1 MVKWRFKMFK
11 DFFNRSSKKKKY
23 VTVSDSKQS
32 DVPAGIMTKCP
43 KCKKIMYTKELAE
56 NLNVCFNCDHHIALT
71 AYKRIEAISDEG
83 TFTEFDKGMTSA
95 NPLDFPSYEEKIQKD
110 QQKTELN
117 EAVVTGTAYLD
128 GIEFGVAVMDARFR
142 MGSMGSVVGEKICR
156 IIEHCTEHR
165 LPFILFSASGGARMQ
180 EGIISLMQMGKTSV
194 TLKRHMDHGLL
205 YISYITNPTTG
216 GVSASFASV
225 GDINLS
231 EPKALIGF
239 AGRRVIEQTINEKLP
254 DDFQTAE
261 FLLEHGQLDKVVHR
275 KEMKVTLSNI
285 LKMHQEVK
293 TNA

>member
-1 MVKWRFKMFK
+1 MFK
-11 DFFNRSSKKKKY
+11 DFFNRTKKKKY
-23 VTVSDSKQS
+23 LTVQDSKQN

-43 KCKKIMYTKELAE
+43 KCKKIMYTKELDE
-56 NLNVCFNCDHHIALT
+56 NLNVCFNCDHHISLS

-83 TFTEFDKGMTSA
+83 TFNEFDKGMTSA
-95 NPLDFPSYEEKIQKD
+95 NPLDFPGYIEKIEKD
-110 QQKTELN
+110 QKKTDLN
-117 EAVVTGTAYLD
+117 EAVVTGTAKLE
-128 GIEFGVAVMDARFR
+128 GIEYGVAIMDARFR

-156 IIEHCTEHR
+156 IIDYCTEHR

-194 TLKRHMDHGLL
+194 SLKKHSDAGLL

-254 DDFQTAE
+254 EDFQTSE
-261 FLLEHGQLDKVVHR
+261 FLLEHGQLDKVIHR
-275 KEMKVTLSNI
+275 KDMRTTLANI
-285 LKMHQEVK
+285 LNLHQEVK
-293 TNA
+293 S

>member
-1 MVKWRFKMFK
+1 MFK

-32 DVPAGIMTKCP
+32 DVPAGIMMKCP

-71 AYKRIEAISDEG
+71 AHKRIEAISDEG

-117 EAVVTGTAYLD
+117 EAVVTGTATLE
-128 GIEFGVAVMDARFR
+128 GIEYGIAVMDARFR

-194 TLKRHMDHGLL
+194 TLKKHMDAGLL

-275 KEMKVTLSNI
+275 KEMKMTLSNI

>member
-1 MVKWRFKMFK
+1 MFK

-23 VTVSDSKQS
+23 VTVSDSKQN

-43 KCKKIMYTKELAE
+43 QCKKIMYTKELSE

-71 AYKRIEAISDEG
+71 AYKRIDAISDEG

-95 NPLDFPSYEEKIQKD
+95 NPLDFPSYEEKLQKD

-117 EAVVTGTAYLD
+117 EAVVTGTAELD
-128 GIEFGVAVMDARFR
+128 GMPFGVAVMDARFR

-156 IIEHCTEHR
+156 IIEYCTEHR
-165 LPFILFSASGGARMQ
+165 MPFILFSASGGARMQ

-194 TLKRHMDHGLL
+194 SLKRHSEAGLL

-225 GDINLS
+225 GDINIG

-275 KEMKVTLSNI
+275 KEMKDTLTTI

>member
-1 MVKWRFKMFK
+1 MFK
-11 DFFNRSSKKKKY
+11 DFFNRTKKKKY
-23 VTVSDSKQS
+23 LTVQDSKQN

-43 KCKKIMYTKELAE
+43 KCKKIMYTKELDE
-56 NLNVCFNCDHHIALT
+56 NLNVCFNCDHHISLS
-71 AYKRIEAISDEG
+71 AYKRIEAISDES
-83 TFTEFDKGMTSA
+83 TFNEFDKGMTSA
-95 NPLDFPSYEEKIQKD
+95 NPLDFPGYIEKIEKD
-110 QQKTELN
+110 QKKTDLN
-117 EAVVTGTAYLD
+117 EAVVTGTAKLE
-128 GIEFGVAVMDARFR
+128 GIEYGVAVMDARFR

-156 IIEHCTEHR
+156 IIDYCTEHR

-194 TLKRHMDHGLL
+194 SLKKHSDAGLL

-254 DDFQTAE
+254 EDFQTSE
-261 FLLEHGQLDKVVHR
+261 FLLEHGQLDKVIHR
-275 KEMKVTLSNI
+275 KDMRTTLANI
-285 LKMHQEVK
+285 LNLHQEVK
-293 TNA
+293 S

>member
-1 MVKWRFKMFK
+1 MFK
-11 DFFNRSSKKKKY
+11 DFFNRSKKKKY
-23 VTVSDSKQS
+23 LTVQDSKQN
-32 DVPAGIMTKCP
+32 DVPAGIMTKCT
-43 KCKKIMYTKELAE
+43 KKKKIMYTKELNE

-83 TFTEFDKGMTSA
+83 SFIEFDRGMTSA
-95 NPLDFPSYEEKIQKD
+95 NPLDFPGYEEKIEKD
-110 QQKTELN
+110 QQKTGLN
-117 EAVVTGTAYLD
+117 EALVSGTAKLD
-128 GIEFGVAVMDARFR
+128 GIQYGVAVMDARFR

-156 IIEHCTEHR
+156 IIDYCTEHR

-194 TLKRHMDHGLL
+194 SLKRHSDAGLL

-261 FLLEHGQLDKVVHR
+261 FLLEHGQLDKVIHR
-275 KEMKVTLSNI
+275 KDMRETLSNI
-285 LKMHQEVK
+285 LKIHQEVS
-293 TNA
+293 N

>member
-1 MVKWRFKMFK
+1 MFK
-11 DFFNRSSKKKKY
+11 DFFNRTKKKKY
-23 VTVSDSKQS
+23 LTVQDSKQN

-43 KCKKIMYTKELAE
+43 KCKKIMYTKELDE
-56 NLNVCFNCDHHIALT
+56 NLNVCFNCDHHISLS

-83 TFTEFDKGMTSA
+83 TFNEFDKGMTSP
-95 NPLDFPSYEEKIQKD
+95 NPLDFPGYIEKIEKD
-110 QQKTELN
+110 QKKTDLN
-117 EAVVTGTAYLD
+117 EAVVTGTAKLE
-128 GIEFGVAVMDARFR
+128 GIEYGVAVMDARFR

-156 IIEHCTEHR
+156 IIDYCTEHR

-194 TLKRHMDHGLL
+194 SLKKHSDAGLL

-254 DDFQTAE
+254 EDFQTSE
-261 FLLEHGQLDKVVHR
+261 FLLEHGQLDKVIHR
-275 KEMKVTLSNI
+275 KDMRTTLANI
-285 LKMHQEVK
+285 LNLHQEVK
-293 TNA
+293 S

>member
-1 MVKWRFKMFK
+1 MFK

-71 AYKRIEAISDEG
+71 AHKRIEAISDEG

-117 EAVVTGTAYLD
+117 EAVVTGTATLEDIEY
-128 GIEFGVAVMDARFR
+128 GIAVMDARFR

-194 TLKRHMDHGLL
+194 TLKKHMDAGLL

-275 KEMKVTLSNI
+275 KEMKMTLSNI

>member
-1 MVKWRFKMFK
+1 MFK

-117 EAVVTGTAYLD
+117 EAVVTGTATLE
-128 GIEFGVAVMDARFR
+128 GIEYGIAVMDARFR

-194 TLKRHMDHGLL
+194 TLKKHMDAGLL

-225 GDINLS
+225 GDINIS

-275 KEMKVTLSNI
+275 KEMKMTLSNI

>member
-1 MVKWRFKMFK
+1 MFK

-43 KCKKIMYTKELAE
+43 KCKKIMYTKELSE

-71 AYKRIEAISDEG
+71 AYERIEAISDEG
-83 TFTEFDKGMTSA
+83 TFVEFDKGMTSA

-117 EAVVTGTAYLD
+117 EAVVTGTAKLD
-128 GIEFGVAVMDARFR
+128 GVEYGVAVMDARFR

-156 IIEHCTEHR
+156 VIEHCTDNR

-194 TLKRHMDHGLL
+194 SLKRHADAGLL
-205 YISYITNPTTG
+205 YISYLTNPTTG

-225 GDINLS
+225 GDINIS

-275 KEMKVTLSNI
+275 KEMRQTLSSI
-285 LKMHQEVK
+285 LKLHQEVK
-293 TNA
+293 KNA

>member
-1 MVKWRFKMFK
+1 MFK

-43 KCKKIMYTKELAE
+43 KCKKIMYTKELSE

-71 AYKRIEAISDEG
+71 AYKRIEAISDEN
-83 TFTEFDKGMTSA
+83 TFEEFDKGMTSA
-95 NPLDFPSYEEKIQKD
+95 NPLDFPSYEEKVQKD

-117 EAVVTGTAYLD
+117 EAVVTGTAKLE

-142 MGSMGSVVGEKICR
+142 MGSMGAVVGEKICR
-156 IIEHCTEHR
+156 IIEYCTEHR

-194 TLKRHMDHGLL
+194 SLKKYANAGLL
-205 YISYITNPTTG
+205 YISYLTNPTTG

-225 GDINLS
+225 GDINIS

-275 KEMKVTLSNI
+275 KEMKETLANI

-293 TNA
+293 NNA

>member
-1 MVKWRFKMFK
+1 MFK

-71 AYKRIEAISDEG
+71 AHKRIEAISDEG

-117 EAVVTGTAYLD
+117 EAVVTGTATLE
-128 GIEFGVAVMDARFR
+128 GIEYGIAVMDARFR

-194 TLKRHMDHGLL
+194 TLKKHMDAGLL

-225 GDINLS
+225 GDINIS

-275 KEMKVTLSNI
+275 KEMKMTLSNI

>member
-1 MVKWRFKMFK
+1 MFK
-11 DFFNRSSKKKKY
+11 DFFNRTKKKKY
-23 VTVSDSKQS
+23 LTVQDSKQN

-43 KCKKIMYTKELAE
+43 KCKKIMYTKELDE
-56 NLNVCFNCDHHIALT
+56 NLNVCFNCDHHISLS

-83 TFTEFDKGMTSA
+83 TFNEFDKGMTSA
-95 NPLDFPSYEEKIQKD
+95 NPLDFPGYIEKIEKD
-110 QQKTELN
+110 QKKTDLN
-117 EAVVTGTAYLD
+117 EAVVTGTAKLE
-128 GIEFGVAVMDARFR
+128 GIEYGVAVMDARFR

-156 IIEHCTEHR
+156 IIDYCTEHR

-194 TLKRHMDHGLL
+194 SLKKHSDAGLL

-254 DDFQTAE
+254 EDFQTSE
-261 FLLEHGQLDKVVHR
+261 FLLEHGQLDEVIHR
-275 KEMKVTLSNI
+275 KDMRTTLANI
-285 LKMHQEVK
+285 LNLHQEVK
-293 TNA
+293 S

>member
-1 MVKWRFKMFK
+1 MFK
-11 DFFNRSSKKKKY
+11 DFFNRGSKKKKY
-23 VTVSDSKQS
+23 VTVQDSKQN
-32 DVPAGIMTKCP
+32 DVPTGIMTKCP
-43 KCKKIMYTKELAE
+43 KCKKIMYTKELSE
-56 NLNVCFNCDHHIALT
+56 NLNVCFNCDHHLSLT

-83 TFTEFDKGMTSA
+83 TFKEFDKGMTSA
-95 NPLDFPSYEEKIQKD
+95 NPLDFPGYEDKIKKD
-110 QQKTELN
+110 QEKTGLD
-117 EAVVTGTAYLD
+117 EAVVTGTAELG
-128 GIEFGVAVMDARFR
+128 GIHYGVAVMDARFR

-156 IIEHCTEHR
+156 IIDYCTEHR

-194 TLKRHMDHGLL
+194 SLKRHSDAGLL

-275 KEMKVTLSNI
+275 KEMRSTLESI
-285 LKMHQEVK
+285 LKMHEGQEVNK
-293 TNA
+293 DA

>member
-1 MVKWRFKMFK
+1 MFK

-23 VTVSDSKQS
+23 VTVSDSKQN

-43 KCKKIMYTKELAE
+43 QCKKIMYTKELSE

-71 AYKRIEAISDEG
+71 AYKRIDAISDEG

-95 NPLDFPSYEEKIQKD
+95 NPLDFPSYEEKLQKD

-117 EAVVTGTAYLD
+117 EAVVTGTAELD
-128 GIEFGVAVMDARFR
+128 GMPFGVAVMDARFR

-156 IIEHCTEHR
+156 IIEYCTEHR
-165 LPFILFSASGGARMQ
+165 MPFILFSASGGARMQ

-194 TLKRHMDHGLL
+194 SLKRHSEAGLL

-225 GDINLS
+225 GDINIG

-275 KEMKVTLSNI
+275 KQMKDTLTTI

>member
-1 MVKWRFKMFK
+1 MFK
-11 DFFNRSSKKKKY
+11 DFFNRTKKKKY
-23 VTVSDSKQS
+23 LTVQDSKQN

-43 KCKKIMYTKELAE
+43 KCKKIMYTKELDE
-56 NLNVCFNCDHHIALT
+56 NLNVCFNCDHHISLS

-83 TFTEFDKGMTSA
+83 TFNEFDKGMTSA
-95 NPLDFPSYEEKIQKD
+95 NPLDFPGYIEKIEKD
-110 QQKTELN
+110 QKKTDLN
-117 EAVVTGTAYLD
+117 EAVFTGTAKLE
-128 GIEFGVAVMDARFR
+128 GIEYGVAVMDARFR

-156 IIEHCTEHR
+156 IIDYCTEHR

-194 TLKRHMDHGLL
+194 SLKKHSDAGLL

-254 DDFQTAE
+254 EDFQTSE
-261 FLLEHGQLDKVVHR
+261 FLLEHGQLDKVIHR
-275 KEMKVTLSNI
+275 KDMRTTLANI
-285 LKMHQEVK
+285 LNLHQEVK
-293 TNA
+293 S

>member
-1 MVKWRFKMFK
+1 MFK
-11 DFFNRSSKKKKY
+11 DFFNRTKKKKY
-23 VTVSDSKQS
+23 LTVQDSKNN

-83 TFTEFDKGMTSA
+83 SFTEFDKGMTSA
-95 NPLDFPSYEEKIQKD
+95 NPLDFPSYLEKIEKD
-110 QQKTELN
+110 QQKTGLK
-117 EAVVTGTAYLD
+117 EAVVTGTAQLD
-128 GIEFGVAVMDARFR
+128 GMKFGVAVMDSRFR
-142 MGSMGSVVGEKICR
+142 MGSMGSVIGE
-156 IIEHCTEHR
+156 
-165 LPFILFSASGGARMQ
+165 

-194 TLKRHMDHGLL
+194 SLKRHSDAGLL
-205 YISYITNPTTG
+205 YISYLTHPTTG

-275 KEMKVTLSNI
+275 NDMRQTLSEI
-285 LKMHQEVK
+285 LKIHQEVTK
-293 TNA
+293 

>member
-1 MVKWRFKMFK
+1 MFK

-23 VTVSDSKQS
+23 VTVSDSKQN

-43 KCKKIMYTKELAE
+43 QCKKIMYTKELSE

-71 AYKRIEAISDEG
+71 AYKRIDAISDEG
-83 TFTEFDKGMTSA
+83 TFKEFDKGMTSA
-95 NPLDFPSYEEKIQKD
+95 NPLDFPSYEEKLQKD

-117 EAVVTGTAYLD
+117 EAVVTGTAELD
-128 GIEFGVAVMDARFR
+128 GIPFGVAVMDARFR

-156 IIEHCTEHR
+156 IIEYCTEHR
-165 LPFILFSASGGARMQ
+165 MPFILFSASGGARMQ

-194 TLKRHMDHGLL
+194 SLKRHSDAGLL
-205 YISYITNPTTG
+205 YVSYITNPTTG

-225 GDINLS
+225 GDINIG

-254 DDFQTAE
+254 DDFQTSE

-275 KEMKVTLSNI
+275 KEMKDTLTTI

>member
-1 MVKWRFKMFK
+1 MFK
-11 DFFNRSSKKKKY
+11 DFFNRTKKKKY
-23 VTVSDSKQS
+23 LTVQDSKKN

-43 KCKKIMYTKELAE
+43 KCKKIMYTKELDE
-56 NLNVCFNCDHHIALT
+56 NLNVCFNCDHHISLS

-83 TFTEFDKGMTSA
+83 TFNEFDKGMTSA
-95 NPLDFPSYEEKIQKD
+95 NPLDFPGYIEKIEKD
-110 QQKTELN
+110 QKKTDLN
-117 EAVVTGTAYLD
+117 EAVVTGTAKLE
-128 GIEFGVAVMDARFR
+128 GIEYGVAVMDARFR

-156 IIEHCTEHR
+156 IIDYCTEHR

-194 TLKRHMDHGLL
+194 SLKKHSDAGLL

-254 DDFQTAE
+254 EDFQTSE
-261 FLLEHGQLDKVVHR
+261 FLLEHGQLDKVIHR
-275 KEMKVTLSNI
+275 KDMRTTLANI
-285 LKMHQEVK
+285 LNLHQEVK
-293 TNA
+293 S